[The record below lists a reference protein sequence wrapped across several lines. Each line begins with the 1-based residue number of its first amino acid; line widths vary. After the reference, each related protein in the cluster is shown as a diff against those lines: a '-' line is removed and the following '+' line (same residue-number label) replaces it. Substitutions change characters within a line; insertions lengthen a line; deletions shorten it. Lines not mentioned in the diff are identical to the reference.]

1 MSPTCEAQG
10 VRRGEQFAVTRAD
23 NARAAA
29 EDSLEDYAFRYV
41 PRTFR
46 RWSAGAIG
54 VTALGSIAFLADF
67 SIGAS
72 VGIEHGTNNAVL
84 GILFASITIFIVGLP
99 IAYYAARYNIDLDLI
114 ARGSGF
120 GYYGS
125 SITTVIFAVFTCIFF
140 ALEGAIMAQGLHIA
154 LAIPL
159 PIGYLI
165 STVVVIPIVIYG
177 MRALERL
184 QFWTTPL
191 WLALALLPLLW
202 VIVSDPDAVSAF
214 VTFTGASDGA
224 LSFQAIAGSAAVCFA
239 LTPQLAEQI
248 DVIRAMPPRTRLNR
262 RSWWASLLFAGPGW
276 VLFSGIKQVIGVFLA
291 VYLITRVDPDLGMRA
306 AEPVRQFI
314 ALYESIMP
322 EWLAIGLALVLVVV
336 AQVKI
341 NVTNAYSG
349 SLAWSNVYTRLTK
362 TYPGRTIFIFF
373 NGAIALALMWMDVF
387 SLISFVLSLYANVV
401 MAWLVTIAADIAINK
416 HVLHISP
423 KYPEFRRGML
433 RDWNPVG
440 LVSVGLAS
448 LLSLAAFAGL
458 LGEGLQPFSVLI
470 AIGVAAIATPL
481 MAVATRGRY
490 YLRRQTDGIASPIL
504 DADGNP
510 SGERLRCHVTGYTF
524 ERPDMLT
531 SAERGAHGET
541 QYVSSLALTLDDSDR
556 YVLPAEPTSRRSQP
570 PTRTA
575 EVTGTQRGRGG

>member
-1 MSPTCEAQG
+1 M
-10 VRRGEQFAVTRAD
+10 TRAD

-46 RWSAGAIG
+46 RWSAGAVG

-72 VGIEHGTNNAVL
+72 IGIEHGTINAVL
-84 GILFASITIFIVGLP
+84 GILVASVTIFVVGVP
-99 IAYYAARYNIDLDLI
+99 IAYYAARYNLDLDLI

-140 ALEGAIMAQGLHIA
+140 ALEGAIMAQGLQVA
-154 LAIPL
+154 TGIPL

-202 VIVSDPDAVSAF
+202 VIVSDPEAVSAF
-214 VTFTGASDGA
+214 VSFTGNSDGE
-224 LSFQAIAGSAAVCFA
+224 LRFGAIVSSAAVCFA

-248 DVIRAMPPRTRLNR
+248 DYIRAMPPRTRVNYR
-262 RSWWASLLFAGPGW
+262 AWWTSLLFAGPGW
-276 VLFSGIKQVIGVFLA
+276 VLFSGIKQVVGVFLA
-291 VYLITRVDPDLGMRA
+291 VYLFTRIDPDLGLRA
-306 AEPVRQFI
+306 TEPVRQFVG
-314 ALYESIMP
+314 LYASIMP
-322 EWLAIGLALVLVVV
+322 EWLAIGLALILVVI

-362 TYPGRTIFIFF
+362 TYPGRSVFMYF
-373 NGAIALALMWMDVF
+373 NLAIALALMWMDVF

-401 MAWLVTIAADIAINK
+401 MAWLVTIAADIVINK
-416 HVLHISP
+416 HILRLSP

-433 RDWNPVG
+433 FDWNPVG

-448 LLSLAAFAGL
+448 LLSLAAFGGVF
-458 LGEGLQPFSVLI
+458 GEDMRSYSVLI
-470 AIGVAAIATPL
+470 AIGVAVVTTPIMAIS
-481 MAVATRGRY
+481 TRGRF

-524 ERPDMLT
+524 ERPDMLA
-531 SAERGAHGET
+531 SAERGPHGET

-556 YVLPAEPTSRRSQP
+556 YVLPPEPAPARSKV
-570 PTRTA
+570 PTGA
-575 EVTGTQRGRGG
+575 VGGTRHRSDRGRGQ

>member
-1 MSPTCEAQG
+1 
-10 VRRGEQFAVTRAD
+10 VQFTVSRAD

-46 RWSAGAIG
+46 RWSAGSIG
-54 VTALGSIAFLADF
+54 ITALGSIAFLADF

-72 VGIEHGTNNAVL
+72 IGMEHGTNNAVL

-99 IAYYAARYNIDLDLI
+99 IAYYAARYNLDLDLI

-125 SITTVIFAVFTCIFF
+125 AITTVIFAVFTCIFF
-140 ALEGAIMAQGLHIA
+140 ALEGAIMAQGLHVA
-154 LAIPL
+154 VGIPL
-159 PIGYLI
+159 PIGYFI

-202 VIVSDPDAVSAF
+202 VMVSDPAAVSAF
-214 VTFTGASDGA
+214 VAFPGESDGTV
-224 LSFQAIAGSAAVCFA
+224 SCQAIIASAAVCFA

-248 DVIRAMPPRTRLNR
+248 DVIRAMPPRTPLNR

-291 VYLITRVDPDLGMRA
+291 VYLITRVDPSLAPQA

-322 EWLAIGLALVLVVV
+322 EWLAIALALVLVVI

-349 SLAWSNVYTRLTK
+349 SLAWSNVYTRMTK
-362 TYPGRTIFIFF
+362 TYPGRSIFIFF
-373 NGAIALALMWMDVF
+373 NLAIALALMWMDVF

-416 HVLHISP
+416 HVLRLSP
-423 KYPEFRRGML
+423 VIPEFRRGML

-440 LVSVGLAS
+440 LVSVCLAS
-448 LLSLAAFAGL
+448 LLSLAAFGGM
-458 LGEGLQPFSVLI
+458 LGEGLRPFSVLI
-470 AIGVAAIATPL
+470 AIGVAVITTPL
-481 MAVATRGRY
+481 MALVTRGRY

-504 DADGNP
+504 DAEGNP

-524 ERPDMLT
+524 ERPDMLA
-531 SAERGAHGET
+531 SAEPGAHGET

-556 YVLPAEPTSRRSQP
+556 YVLPAEPASRRT
-570 PTRTA
+570 PTSGRTA
-575 EVTGTQRGRGG
+575 DETRLLERRGG

>member
-1 MSPTCEAQG
+1 
-10 VRRGEQFAVTRAD
+10 VRFTVSRAD
-23 NARAAA
+23 SARAAA

-46 RWSAGAIG
+46 RWSAGSIG

-99 IAYYAARYNIDLDLI
+99 IAYYAARYNLDLDLI

-120 GYYGS
+120 GYHGS
-125 SITTVIFAVFTCIFF
+125 AITTVIFAVFTCIFF
-140 ALEGAIMAQGLHIA
+140 ALEGAIMGQGLHIA
-154 LAIPL
+154 TGVPL
-159 PIGYLI
+159 PIGYLL

-202 VIVSDPDAVSAF
+202 VIVSDPDSVRAF
-214 VTFTGASDGA
+214 VAFPGESDGSV
-224 LSFQAIAGSAAVCFA
+224 SFQAIIASAAVCFA

-248 DVIRAMPPRTRLNR
+248 DVIRAMPPRTRANH

-276 VLFSGIKQVIGVFLA
+276 VLFSGVKQVIGVFLA
-291 VYLITRVDPDLGMRA
+291 VYLITRVDPGLGQEA

-314 ALYESIMP
+314 AIYESLMP
-322 EWLAIGLALVLVVV
+322 EWLAVGLAFVLVVV

-362 TYPGRTIFIFF
+362 TYPGRSVFVFF
-373 NGAIALALMWMDVF
+373 NLTMALALMWMDVF
-387 SLISFVLSLYANVV
+387 SLIGFILSLYANVA
-401 MAWLVTIAADIAINK
+401 MAWLVSIAADIVINK
-416 HVLHISP
+416 HILRLAPI
-423 KYPEFRRGML
+423 YPEFRRGML
-433 RDWNPVG
+433 YDWNPVG
-440 LVSVGLAS
+440 PVSVGLAS
-448 LLSLAAFAGL
+448 LLSLAAFMGFFGDGMRPL
-458 LGEGLQPFSVLI
+458 SVLV
-470 AIGVAAIATPL
+470 AIGTALIATP
-481 MAVATRGRY
+481 AVAVLTRGRF

-504 DADGNP
+504 DGDGNP

-524 ERPDMLT
+524 ERPDMLA

-556 YVLPAEPTSRRSQP
+556 YVLPAEPTSS
-570 PTRTA
+570 RTGSVVLA
-575 EVTGTQRGRGG
+575 AGSAIRQKGRGG

>member
-1 MSPTCEAQG
+1 MSETQWGDNGPTCEARG
-10 VRRGEQFAVTRAD
+10 VATVARAD

-41 PRTFR
+41 PRSFR

-72 VGIEHGTNNAVL
+72 IGLEHGTNNAVL
-84 GILFASITIFIVGLP
+84 GILLASVTIFLVGAP
-99 IAYYAARYNIDLDLI
+99 IAYYAARYNLDLDLI

-125 SITTVIFAVFTCIFF
+125 SITTVIFAIFTCIFF
-140 ALEGAIMAQGLHIA
+140 ALEGAIMAQGLYVA
-154 LAIPL
+154 LGIPL
-159 PIGYLI
+159 SVGYLI

-202 VIVSDPDAVSAF
+202 VVVSDPHAVQAF
-214 VTFTGASDGA
+214 VAFTGESDGEVS
-224 LSFQAIAGSAAVCFA
+224 LDAIVASAAVCFA

-248 DVIRAMPPRTRLNR
+248 DVIRAMPPRTRVNR

-276 VLFSGIKQVIGVFLA
+276 ILFSGIKQVVGVFLA
-291 VYLITRVDPDLGMRA
+291 VYLLTRVDPELGALA

-314 ALYESIMP
+314 GLYESIMP
-322 EWLAIGLALVLVVV
+322 QWLAIGLALVLVVV
-336 AQVKI
+336 AQIKI

-362 TYPGRTIFIFF
+362 TYPGRAVFIFF
-373 NGAIALALMWMDVF
+373 NLAIALALMWMDVF

-401 MAWLVTIAADIAINK
+401 MAWLVTIAADIVINK
-416 HVLHISP
+416 HLLHISP
-423 KYPEFRRGML
+423 MYPEFRRGML
-433 RDWNPVG
+433 HDWNPVG

-448 LLSLAAFAGL
+448 LLSLAAFSGL
-458 LGEGLQPFSVLI
+458 FGQDVRSFSVLI
-470 AIGVAAIATPL
+470 AIGVALITTPL
-481 MAVATRGRY
+481 MALLTRGRY
-490 YLRRQTDGIASPIL
+490 YLRRQTDGIASPIM
-504 DADGNP
+504 DVDGNP

-524 ERPDMLT
+524 ERPDMLA

-556 YVLPAEPTSRRSQP
+556 YVLPAEPWSRREQK
-570 PTRTA
+570 
-575 EVTGTQRGRGG
+575 GRGG

>member
-1 MSPTCEAQG
+1 MWFTVS
-10 VRRGEQFAVTRAD
+10 RAD

-41 PRTFR
+41 PRSFR
-46 RWSAGAIG
+46 RWSAGSIG

-84 GILFASITIFIVGLP
+84 GIIFASITIFIVGLP
-99 IAYYAARYNIDLDLI
+99 IAYYAARYNLDLDLI

-125 SITTVIFAVFTCIFF
+125 SITTVIFAAFTCIFF
-140 ALEGAIMAQGLHIA
+140 ALEGAIMAQGLHVA
-154 LAIPL
+154 AGIPL
-159 PIGYLI
+159 SIGYLI
-165 STVVVIPIVIYG
+165 STIVVIPIVIYG

-191 WLALALLPLLW
+191 WLVLALVPLLW
-202 VIVSDPDAVSAF
+202 VIMSDADAVRAF
-214 VTFTGASDGA
+214 VTFTGESDGA
-224 LSFQAIAGSAAVCFA
+224 ISFDAIVASAAVCFA

-248 DVIRAMPPRTRLNR
+248 DVIRAMPPRTRANKR
-262 RSWWASLLFAGPGW
+262 AWWASLVFAGPGW
-276 VLFSGIKQVIGVFLA
+276 VLFSGIKQVVGVFLA
-291 VYLITRVDPDLGMRA
+291 VYLITRVDPDLGQHA

-314 ALYESIMP
+314 ALYESLMP
-322 EWLAIGLALVLVVV
+322 EWLATALALILVVV

-362 TYPGRTIFIFF
+362 SYPGRSIFIFV
-373 NGAIALALMWMDVF
+373 NLAIALALMWMDVF

-401 MAWLVTIAADIAINK
+401 MAWLVTIAADIVINK
-416 HVLHISP
+416 HVLHLSP
-423 KYPEFRRGML
+423 VFPEFRRGML

-448 LLSLAAFAGL
+448 LLSLTTFGGL
-458 LGEGLQPFSVLI
+458 FGEALRPFSVLI
-470 AIGVAAIATPL
+470 AIGVAVVVTPL
-481 MAVATRGRY
+481 MALVTRGQY
-490 YLRRQTDGIASPIL
+490 YLRRHTDGIASPIL

-524 ERPDMLT
+524 ERPDMLA
-531 SAERGAHGET
+531 SAERGPHGET
-541 QYVSSLALTLDDSDR
+541 QYVSSLALTLDDSDC
-556 YVLPAEPTSRRSQP
+556 YLLPAEPQTRRI
-570 PTRTA
+570 R
-575 EVTGTQRGRGG
+575 EKKRGG